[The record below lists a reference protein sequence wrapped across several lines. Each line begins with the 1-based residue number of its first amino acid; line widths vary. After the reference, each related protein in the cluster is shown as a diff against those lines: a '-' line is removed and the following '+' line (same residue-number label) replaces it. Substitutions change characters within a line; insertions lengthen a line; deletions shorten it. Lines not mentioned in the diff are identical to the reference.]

1 MNMLDMRYGGRCMLR
16 VFSKKG
22 MYSCPKFREMFRVGP
37 YVGLCVFNWM
47 GIVIMK
53 TK

>member
-1 MNMLDMRYGGRCMLR
+1 MIR

-22 MYSCPKFREMFRVGP
+22 MYGCPKFREMFRVGP
-37 YVGLCVFNWM
+37 YVGLCVWNLAGF
-47 GIVIMK
+47 VVMK